1 MTTHSIVDRVA
12 NGSVG
17 YAKPSL
23 LDTIVQGS
31 LAAYGAL
38 AAWSSR
44 EAQRRHL
51 LELDERLLRDVGLS
65 REDAEA
71 EAAKPFW
78 RS

>member
-1 MTTHSIVDRVA
+1 MTTHIVARQVA
-12 NGSVG
+12 HGSVG

-23 LDTIVQGS
+23 LETIIEGS

-38 AAWSSR
+38 ATWNSR
-44 EAQRRHL
+44 QAQRRHL
-51 LELDERLLRDVGLS
+51 LELDDRLLSDMGLS
-65 REDAEA
+65 REQAEA

>member
-1 MTTHSIVDRVA
+1 M
-12 NGSVG
+12 
-17 YAKPSL
+17 
-23 LDTIVQGS
+23 QGS
-31 LAAYGAL
+31 LAAYGTL
-38 AAWSSR
+38 AAWNRR